1 MKSESSFELPDAGTS
16 GEGGVFAT
24 TRWSVI
30 LGAAEESDQGR
41 EALEV
46 LCRTYWYPV
55 YALVRRKGF
64 NPDTARD
71 FTQEFFAQMLS
82 RDGLSRAR
90 RDRGRFRS
98 FLARS
103 VFNFLSDEWDKS
115 RAQKRGGGWLALS
128 IEAEAAE
135 GRYHEEL
142 DGDTPDRL
150 FDRAWAD
157 ELLREARR
165 RLNAEY
171 EANGKAAVLGV
182 LDQLG
187 DPQGDSLEEHGLRL
201 KIPVNTLKSHLMRAR
216 QRQGVLI
223 RELIAET
230 VSTPVEVEAE
240 MRHLLEA
247 IARD

>member
-1 MKSESSFELPDAGTS
+1 M
-16 GEGGVFAT
+16 
-24 TRWSVI
+24 
-30 LGAAEESDQGR
+30 
-41 EALEV
+41 
-46 LCRTYWYPV
+46 
-55 YALVRRKGF
+55 
-64 NPDTARD
+64 
-71 FTQEFFAQMLS
+71 
-82 RDGLSRAR
+82 
-90 RDRGRFRS
+90 
-98 FLARS
+98 
-103 VFNFLSDEWDKS
+103 
-115 RAQKRGGGWLALS
+115 S

-165 RLNAEY
+165 RLDAEY